1 MTMLTLE
8 APVAPAPLVPA
19 KTMHLGQV
27 DGLRTVAIFWV
38 ALYHYA
44 VFWSPAGAGLNL
56 LPYGDAL
63 AWIPFA
69 KVGYLGVYLFFI
81 VSGFVI
87 ALSLQRSRGF
97 LHFAKLR
104 AIRLWPTLLICGSL
118 TFAIT
123 TLFGPPDLARGPLE
137 YLISLTF
144 IPPPHL
150 GKVIGMS
157 DLEWLDGAYWSL
169 WTEVRFYIIVGM
181 FYAMSRTRFLSLWA
195 GFAIY
200 SMGVHLAGLASGGS
214 FEALSRLIFAEYQP
228 YFSAGIA
235 IAALRAAQANSGQAN
250 TGQSSAGQISA
261 PLALLALS
269 ILQAFAYP
277 WLAAGS
283 LSISVFLGLVF
294 VFALALFA
302 MLSKRQIP
310 FLGSRSMVMLGTA
323 SYAYYLLHQNLG
335 LAVLAR
341 INPTNEAVGIA
352 VMVLIQVII
361 MSAAIL
367 LTFQIE
373 APLRKF
379 LRSRT

>member
-1 MTMLTLE
+1 MLTT
-8 APVAPAPLVPA
+8 APIIPGMSLPSA
-19 KTMHLGQV
+19 KMPEKPQAMTAHLSQV

-87 ALSLQRSRGF
+87 TLSLQRSQGL

-123 TLFGPPDLARGPLE
+123 TLFGPPDLVRGPLE

-150 GKVIGMS
+150 GKVIGVS
-157 DLEWLDGAYWSL
+157 NLEWLDGAYWSL
-169 WTEVRFYIIVGM
+169 WTEVRFYIIVGV
-181 FYAMSRTRFLSLWA
+181 FYAMSPTRFLGLWA

-200 SMGVHLAGLASGGS
+200 SVGVHLAGLAYGGS
-214 FEALSRLIFAEYQP
+214 FEGLSRLIFAQYQP

-235 IAALRAAQANSGQAN
+235 IAALRARQHCGDQPA
-250 TGQSSAGQISA
+250 TG
-261 PLALLALS
+261 PVALLALS
-269 ILQAFAYP
+269 ILQAFTYP

-283 LSISVFLGLVF
+283 LTVSVFLGLVF

-302 MLSKRQIP
+302 MLSRRRIP
-310 FLGSRSMVMLGTA
+310 VLGSRPMVILGAA

-335 LAVLAR
+335 LALLAW
-341 INPTNEAVGIA
+341 INPTNEAVGI
-352 VMVLIQVII
+352 VLMVLIQAMI
-361 MSAAIL
+361 MGAAIVR
-367 LTFQIE
+367 TVRIE
-373 APLRKF
+373 APLRRF